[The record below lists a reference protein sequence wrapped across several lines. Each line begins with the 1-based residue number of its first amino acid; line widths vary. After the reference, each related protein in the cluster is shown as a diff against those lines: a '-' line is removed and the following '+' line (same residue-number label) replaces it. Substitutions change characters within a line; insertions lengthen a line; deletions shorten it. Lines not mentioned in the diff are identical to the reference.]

1 MPDGDGLARDLERE
15 RAARAAAEEQIAQ
28 LERRLLDAEQ
38 RAARIPELEV
48 ELRDVTTRYH
58 LALEA
63 ARAER
68 DEARVLLERARRVHE
83 QMVESASWRVTAPL
97 RALKRRG

>member
-1 MPDGDGLARDLERE
+1 MPDADVVARELERE
-15 RAARAAAEEQIAQ
+15 RAARAAAEAQIAE

-38 RAARIPELEV
+38 RAARIAELEI
-48 ELRDVTTRYH
+48 ELRDVTTRYD

-68 DEARVLLERARRVHE
+68 DEARGLLERARRVHDE
-83 QMVESASWRVTAPL
+83 MVGSASWRLTAPL
-97 RALKRRG
+97 RAVKRRG